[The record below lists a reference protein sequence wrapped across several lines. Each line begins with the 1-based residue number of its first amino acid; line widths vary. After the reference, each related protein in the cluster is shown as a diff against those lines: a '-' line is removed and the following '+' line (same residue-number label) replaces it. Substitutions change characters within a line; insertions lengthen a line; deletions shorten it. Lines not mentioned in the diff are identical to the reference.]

1 VSRIRGRLQG
11 RIDQFSELVFS
22 FSLPLRYVAADCV
35 HSRSGQTHILLS
47 SPVQLLSYDADFLH
61 YSAVDISAHL
71 PYHRSNLCFC
81 FCVYLI
87 TFKTTSRSSL
97 PARPRLFAVSVAGV
111 DLLLVFLPL
120 YRVIIVVDEAGA
132 FATPVQV
139 IPALDGGSGDASVFN
154 EQMFPD
160 AAALRGGAKL
170 TQIALG
176 HLTVAAWCHV
186 KTNLVLLCFF

>member
-1 VSRIRGRLQG
+1 LLLCLFDNLQNNK
-11 RIDQFSELVFS
+11 QK
-22 FSLPLRYVAADCV
+22 
-35 HSRSGQTHILLS
+35 Q
-47 SPVQLLSYDADFLH
+47 
-61 YSAVDISAHL
+61 
-71 PYHRSNLCFC
+71 
-81 FCVYLI
+81 
-87 TFKTTSRSSL
+87 
-97 PARPRLFAVSVAGV
+97 SVAGV

-139 IPALDGGSGDASVFN
+139 IVFYSLFLCVKVLCFCRVFKIPALDGGSGDASVFN